1 MLADEDF
8 NFNWCRFSQIKYIRD
23 NLSPHKKWGIS
34 ISYICFT
41 SCWLDINIRLV
52 FCTYDLIS
60 YMSDSKSRYFKS
72 TQPSQGILK
81 DVSGWRFSCFK
92 KVSTKSQHWTSRI
105 HKMAEECLA
114 SVKDHILPDYA
125 FSSKNSRDPGSGAI
139 LNLQRRVVYTCKNRG
154 KSGNPA
160 QLAELAPLYPR
171 VQRTFFI

>member
-1 MLADEDF
+1 MLADGDF

-114 SVKDHILPDYA
+114 SVRFQC
-125 FSSKNSRDPGSGAI
+125 FSWPRMLGKK
-139 LNLQRRVVYTCKNRG
+139 RV
-154 KSGNPA
+154 SPISW
-160 QLAELAPLYPR
+160 LFLELEF
-171 VQRTFFI
+171 VQI